1 MHTLEIE
8 TIEAQLIAQTLAR
21 LTINPAAPDAVKLCE
36 TVGSLLCKVSA
47 ILPVEAPQPEAAQP
61 AE

>member
-8 TIEAQLIAQTLAR
+8 TMEAQLIAQTLSR
-21 LTINPAAPDAVKLCE
+21 LNINPAAPDAVKLCE
-36 TVGSLLCKVSA
+36 TVGSLLRKVSA
-47 ILPVEAPQPEAAQP
+47 ILPVEAPRPEAAQP